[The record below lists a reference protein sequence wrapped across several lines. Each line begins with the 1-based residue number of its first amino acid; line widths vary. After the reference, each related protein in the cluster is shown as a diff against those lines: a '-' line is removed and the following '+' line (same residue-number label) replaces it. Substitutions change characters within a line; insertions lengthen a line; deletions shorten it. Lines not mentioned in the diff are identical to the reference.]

1 MTWNP
6 DRSQIPPGYVT
17 RPEQLEML
25 DVTVPEPGVAL
36 ITLNRPE
43 KLNAFNISM
52 LKEFRSLM
60 WELNFD
66 SSIRVI
72 MITGS
77 GRGFCTGR
85 DVAELRTE
93 RGMAQPQYRAYVR
106 ANHEAF
112 DDIESIEKPVIALVN
127 GVCAGGGIELAA
139 SCDFRI
145 AAESSTYLLPEVF
158 IGVIPAS
165 GAASRMVSMIGIE
178 SVKDLMMTGRTVS
191 AEEMKSMGF
200 LRRVVPDA
208 DLLDEA
214 LAFARLLMKGAP
226 LAVGIAKHVVNTC
239 QNVDTETGR
248 VLERLAQSSLSG
260 SQDSTE
266 GLSAFLDK
274 RPPDFGGK

>member
-6 DRSQIPPGYVT
+6 DRSQIPPGYVA

-191 AEEMKSMGF
+191 AEEMKGMGF
-200 LRRVVPDA
+200 LRRVVADA